1 MVKISI
7 ERILGTGKHDGLLP
21 SDKAS
26 RTRSSRVSRLPRK
39 AFWSLIAGVL
49 IIQSVVI
56 YRLFFYE
63 HPLPVYPPYNTAE
76 TVGLITKWYELLQ
89 EMRYLGPNAI
99 AYPPHFG
106 EKAINVTLA
115 LQMGLDIRVTETMQQ
130 MPYIDDTSGGWML
143 ERDILYREGRF
154 VDYRNDEDTYLS
166 RDPLGHWAIYN
177 AKETTDTFEQ
187 AMMDYDALFPKSS
200 LPLSIVR
207 GGIWGTG
214 DAIVLDTATNR
225 IHAICTQG
233 NGNRDLFFDKFD
245 SWDTTPRKYKTKS
258 LFYGPRNSICAV
270 SERSVNGVYHTNC
283 GVEGWVCTWRSIY
296 GSHIYA

>member
-1 MVKISI
+1 MV
-7 ERILGTGKHDGLLP
+7 RAP
-21 SDKAS
+21 
-26 RTRSSRVSRLPRK
+26 
-39 AFWSLIAGVL
+39 AG
-49 IIQSVVI
+49 
-56 YRLFFYE
+56 
-63 HPLPVYPPYNTAE
+63 
-76 TVGLITKWYELLQ
+76 
-89 EMRYLGPNAI
+89 NAI
-99 AYPPHFG
+99 PRPKYHCVPPHFG

-283 GVEGWVCTWRSIY
+283 GVEGWVCAWRSIY